1 MADEMVVTI
10 VVREPDA
17 DDDRLDGLADDLR
30 DHLHDDL
37 AGAARVGRPAGGP
50 APAGSRGDLET
61 IGAVLVTAQTSVE
74 LLRVIIATV
83 SDWMARGRAAERTS
97 SIRLRIGDKE
107 IEVDG
112 ATEDQQQK
120 LIDAFLSADGGAD
133 RS

>member
-1 MADEMVVTI
+1 VADEMVVTI

-30 DHLHDDL
+30 DL